1 MAEGHLERLLDQMNI
16 RETRIYLDQSRHPPE
31 DEKGRYMVDKV
42 DKEVEVEV
50 DRREET
56 KGECRIR
63 TALEKVSIFYQ
74 RIFQKRR
81 IAHNEK

>member
-1 MAEGHLERLLDQMNI
+1 MAEEHLERLLDQMNI
-16 RETRIYLDQSRHPPE
+16 QETRIYLDQSRHPPE

-63 TALEKVSIFYQ
+63 IALGKSF
-74 RIFQKRR
+74 
-81 IAHNEK
+81 NL

>member
-16 RETRIYLDQSRHPPE
+16 QETRIYLDQSRHPPE
-31 DEKGRYMVDKV
+31 DEKGRYMVEKL
-42 DKEVEVEV
+42 DKEEVEV

-63 TALEKVSIFYQ
+63 TALGKSF
-74 RIFQKRR
+74 
-81 IAHNEK
+81 NL

>member
-1 MAEGHLERLLDQMNI
+1 MAEEHLERLLDQMNI
-16 RETRIYLDQSRHPPE
+16 QETRIYLDQSRHPPE

-42 DKEVEVEV
+42 DKEVEV

-63 TALEKVSIFYQ
+63 TALGKSF
-74 RIFQKRR
+74 
-81 IAHNEK
+81 NL